1 MRICN
6 ENSQQCQL
14 VVAMLQKWDDD
25 PRWRLNIFR
34 ELKPPARLDTF
45 FPKHNDMKGFK
56 CISAPKKRERGRENE
71 LWKVGIPIVW
81 CVCHHCHVDRRKR
94 PKTEPVYADDALKGN
109 IRQSATGKGVWPLP
123 CRCLV
128 PIWLICQRGVL
139 IMMWGFQGFIDTLR
153 FKCQSW

>member
-1 MRICN
+1 MSVGGGDAPEMRWWSPLTAEYFQGI
-6 ENSQQCQL
+6 ETTSQIRYFFPEAQWHERIQMYKRTKKEREGGERMNCEKLEFQL
-14 VVAMLQKWDDD
+14 CDVCATIAMLIAGSD
-25 PRWRLNIFR
+25 P
-34 ELKPPARLDTF
+34 
-45 FPKHNDMKGFK
+45 
-56 CISAPKKRERGRENE
+56 KR
-71 LWKVGIPIVW
+71 K
-81 CVCHHCHVDRRKR
+81 
-94 PKTEPVYADDALKGN
+94 PVYADDALKGN